1 VEVRELVTALIFRLG
16 SADLQSPDETD
27 LDWQARAACLNT
39 DLDLMFPEPP
49 GADGKKTYVRQVAAA
64 KRVCGYCP
72 VHRECLLY
80 ALANDEMF
88 GVWGGKTRRERL
100 RIERL
105 AAQSNRR
112 LAA

>member
-1 VEVRELVTALIFRLG
+1 MTVMIFLPG
-16 SADLQSPDETD
+16 SADIRSAADTA
-27 LDWQARAACLNT
+27 LDWQSRAACLNT
-39 DLDLMFPEPP
+39 DMDLMFPEPP

-72 VHRECLLY
+72 VRRECLGY
-80 ALANDEMF
+80 ALANDEMY

-105 AAQSNRR
+105 AAAQSDES

>member
-1 VEVRELVTALIFRLG
+1 MTVLIFRPG
-16 SADLQSPDETD
+16 SADLRSPGETD

-39 DLDLMFPEPP
+39 DMDLMFPEPP
-49 GADGKKTYVRQVAAA
+49 GADGKKEYVSQVAAA

-72 VHRECLLY
+72 VRRECLLY
-80 ALANDEMF
+80 ALAGDEMY

-105 AAQSNRR
+105 AAAQSNRS

>member
-1 VEVRELVTALIFRLG
+1 VTALMFRSG
-16 SADLQSPDETD
+16 SADIRSAADTD

-39 DLDLMFPEPP
+39 DMDLMFPESP
-49 GADGKKTYVRQVAAA
+49 GVDGKKEYVRQVAAA

-72 VHRECLLY
+72 VRRECLLY
-80 ALANDEMF
+80 ALANAEMY

-105 AAQSNRR
+105 AAAQSNRR

>member
-1 VEVRELVTALIFRLG
+1 MTVMIFRPG
-16 SADLQSPDETD
+16 SADLWSPAETD
-27 LDWQARAACLNT
+27 LDWQARAACLTT

-49 GADGKKTYVRQVAAA
+49 GADGKKTYVSQVAAA
-64 KRVCGYCP
+64 KQVCGYCP
-72 VHRECLLY
+72 VRRQCLAY

-88 GVWGGKTRRERL
+88 GVWGGRTRRERL

-105 AAQSNRR
+105 AAAQSDES